1 MCVKKE
7 ELPLDLSIILGLLGG
22 LALFL
27 YGMQMMSSGLEAAAG
42 DKMKSILEKLTANRF
57 LGVLVGAAITAVIQS
72 SSATTVMVV
81 GFVNAGMMTLNQAV
95 WIIMGANIGTT
106 ITGILVSL
114 DVGALAP
121 LFAFAGVVVLVFI
134 KNQKLQHIGQI
145 LAGLGVLFIGMDM
158 MSASMSPLRES
169 EVFID
174 LMSNFSN
181 PLLGILFGTVF
192 TAIIQ
197 SSSAA
202 VGIVQTL
209 SESGILPFGS
219 AVFVLF
225 GTNIGTC
232 VTAVLSSMGANRNAK
247 RATLI
252 HLMFNMI
259 GTIIFTAAVL
269 VLPIT
274 NVIENLVSDPMARI
288 AAMHTTF
295 NIVTTLLLL
304 PLGNYLAKLATVILP
319 IQPEPGPD
327 ENTMHLAYLKPITAV
342 GKGGGLGN
350 SAIVIDQLRHEL
362 QRMTS
367 MARENIADGFDA
379 VLARD
384 MSRLEKVEEREE
396 YIDFLNKEIS
406 GYVSHLI
413 ALETNEEGS
422 AVVSSFF
429 TISGN
434 LERIGDHADNLAG
447 YTRMLVKKNTTFSET
462 ARKEIGRM
470 KTACL
475 EAMDDLLKPGAGE
488 AEFLSAVAQMEQKID
503 DMTAEFRRSQLKRMR
518 DGTCDQEAC
527 IIYSELLTDFERI
540 GDHALNI
547 AEELTKAHVA
557 LTD

>member
-1 MCVKKE
+1 MSF
-7 ELPLDLSIILGLLGG
+7 SILLGLLGG

-106 ITGILVSL
+106 ITGVLVSL
-114 DVGALAP
+114 DVGELAP
-121 LFAFAGVVVLVFI
+121 LFAFIGVVVLVFI
-134 KNQKLQHIGQI
+134 KNPKLQHIGQI

-158 MSASMSPLRES
+158 MSGAMSPLRSSPMFVE
-169 EVFID
+169 

-209 SESGILPFGS
+209 SEAGILPFGS

-259 GTIIFTAAVL
+259 GTIIFTAAVIAFPIADL
-269 VLPIT
+269 V
-274 NVIENLVSDPMARI
+274 ENAVADPMARI
-288 AAMHTTF
+288 AAMHTLF
-295 NIVTTLLLL
+295 NIVTTVMLL
-304 PLGNYLAKLATVILP
+304 PLGNYLAKLAQVILP
-319 IQPEPGPD
+319 IMPEPVPD
-327 ENTMHLAYLKPITAV
+327 ESVMHLAYLKPIAAV

-350 SAIVIDQLRHEL
+350 SAVVVDQLRHEL
-362 QRMTS
+362 LRMMS
-367 MARENIADGFDA
+367 MARENIVEGFDA

-384 MSRLEKVEEREE
+384 VSRLEQVEEREE
-396 YIDFLNKEIS
+396 YLDFLNREIARN
-406 GYVSHLI
+406 VSHLI
-413 ALETNEEGS
+413 ALESNEEVS
-422 AVVSSFF
+422 AAVSSFF

-447 YTRMLVKKNTTFSET
+447 YTRILSAKNISFSET
-462 ARKEIGRM
+462 AQKQIAQM
-470 KTACL
+470 KVTCL
-475 EAMDDLLKPGAGE
+475 EALDDLLKPGMGE
-488 AEFLSAVAQMEQKID
+488 VEFLSAVAQMEQKID
-503 DMTAEFRRSQLKRMR
+503 DMTDDFRRAQIQRMR
-518 DGTCDQEAC
+518 DGLCDQEAC

-540 GDHALNI
+540 GDHVLNI

-557 LTD
+557 LAE

>member
-1 MCVKKE
+1 MSF
-7 ELPLDLSIILGLLGG
+7 SILLGLLGG

-106 ITGILVSL
+106 ITGVLVSL
-114 DVGALAP
+114 DVGELAP
-121 LFAFAGVVVLVFI
+121 LFAFIGVVVLVFI
-134 KNQKLQHIGQI
+134 KNPKLQHIGQI

-158 MSASMSPLRES
+158 MSGAMSPLRSSPMFVE
-169 EVFID
+169 

-209 SESGILPFGS
+209 SEAGILPFGS

-232 VTAVLSSMGANRNAK
+232 VTAVISSMGANRNAK
-247 RATLI
+247 RATII
-252 HLMFNMI
+252 HLLFNMI
-259 GTIIFTAAVL
+259 GTVIFTVAAILFPIAAV
-269 VLPIT
+269 
-274 NVIENLVSDPMARI
+274 IEGAVADPMARI
-288 AAMHTTF
+288 AAMHTLF
-295 NIVTTLLLL
+295 NICTTVLLL
-304 PLGNYLAKLATVILP
+304 PLGNYLAKLAQVILP
-319 IQPEPGPD
+319 IQPIPVPD
-327 ENTMHLAYLKPITAV
+327 ESVMHLAYLKPITAV

-350 SAIVIDQLRHEL
+350 SAVVVDQLRHEL
-362 QRMTS
+362 LRMMS
-367 MARENIADGFDA
+367 MARDNIVEGFDA

-384 MSRLEKVEEREE
+384 VSRLEQVEEREE
-396 YIDFLNKEIS
+396 YLDFLNREIARN
-406 GYVSHLI
+406 VSHLI
-413 ALETNEEGS
+413 ALESNEEVS
-422 AVVSSFF
+422 AAVSSFF

-447 YTRMLVKKNTTFSET
+447 YTRILSAKNISFSET
-462 ARKEIGRM
+462 AQKQIAEM
-470 KTACL
+470 KVTCL
-475 EAMDDLLKPGAGE
+475 EALDDLLKPGMGE
-488 AEFLSAVAQMEQKID
+488 VEFLSAVAQMEQKID
-503 DMTAEFRRSQLKRMR
+503 DMTDDFRRAQIQRMR
-518 DGTCDQEAC
+518 DGLCDQEAC

-540 GDHALNI
+540 GDHVLNI

-557 LTD
+557 LAE

>member
-1 MCVKKE
+1 M
-7 ELPLDLSIILGLLGG
+7 DLSIILGLLGG

>member
-1 MCVKKE
+1 MSF
-7 ELPLDLSIILGLLGG
+7 SILLGLLGG

-57 LGVLVGAAITAVIQS
+57 LGVLVGAIITAVIQS

-114 DVGALAP
+114 DVGELAP
-121 LFAFAGVVVLVFI
+121 LFAFVGVVVLVFI
-134 KNQKLQHIGQI
+134 KKPKLQHIGQI

-158 MSASMSPLRES
+158 MSGAMSPLRES
-169 EVFID
+169 EMFIN

-209 SESGILPFGS
+209 SEAGILPFGS

-259 GTIIFTAAVL
+259 GTVIFTAAVL
-269 VLPIT
+269 VFPIT
-274 NVIENLVSDPMARI
+274 NVIENLVADPKARI

-295 NIVTTLLLL
+295 NIVTTVLLL
-304 PLGNYLAKLATVILP
+304 PLGNYLAKLAQVILP
-319 IQPEPGPD
+319 IQPEATPD
-327 ENTMHLAYLKPITAV
+327 ENTMHLAYLKPIAAV

-362 QRMTS
+362 RRMLL
-367 MARENIADGFDA
+367 MARENIVDGFDA
-379 VLARD
+379 VMNRD
-384 MSRLEKVEEREE
+384 VECLDKVEEREE
-396 YIDFLNKEIS
+396 YLDYLNREIS
-406 GYVSHLI
+406 RYVSHLI

-422 AVVSSFF
+422 AAVSSFF

-447 YTRMLVKKNTTFSET
+447 YTRILVKKGIEFSEQ
-462 ARKEIGRM
+462 AQKEIVKM
-470 KTACL
+470 KTTCL
-475 EAMDDLLKPGAGE
+475 EAIDDLLKAGAGE
-488 AEFLSAVAQMEQKID
+488 VEWLSMVAQNEQKID
-503 DMTAEFRRSQLKRMR
+503 DMTDNFRRGQIERMR
-518 DGTCDQEAC
+518 AGLCNQEAC

-540 GDHALNI
+540 GDHVLNI
-547 AEELTKAHVA
+547 GEELTKAKVA
-557 LTD
+557 LAD

>member
-1 MCVKKE
+1 MMS
-7 ELPLDLSIILGLLGG
+7 SIVLGLLGG

-57 LGVLVGAAITAVIQS
+57 LGVLVGALITAVIQS

-121 LFAFAGVVVLVFI
+121 LFAFIGVVVLVFI
-134 KNQKLQHIGQI
+134 KNPKLQHIGQI

-158 MSASMSPLRES
+158 MSGAMSPLRES
-169 EVFID
+169 EMFIN

-209 SESGILPFGS
+209 SEAGILPFGS

-232 VTAVLSSMGANRNAK
+232 VTAVISSMGANRNAK
-247 RATLI
+247 RATII
-252 HLMFNMI
+252 HLLFNVI
-259 GTIIFTAAVL
+259 GTAIFTVAAILFPIAAV
-269 VLPIT
+269 
-274 NVIENLVSDPMARI
+274 IEGAVADPMARI
-288 AAMHTTF
+288 AAMHTLF
-295 NIVTTLLLL
+295 NICTTVLLL
-304 PLGNYLAKLATVILP
+304 PLGNYLAKLAQVILP
-319 IQPEPGPD
+319 IQPIPVPD
-327 ENTMHLAYLKPITAV
+327 ESVMHLAYLKPITAV

-362 QRMTS
+362 RRMLM
-367 MARENIADGFDA
+367 MARENIVDGFDA
-379 VLARD
+379 IMNRD
-384 MSRLEKVEEREE
+384 VECLDKVEEREE
-396 YIDFLNKEIS
+396 YLDYLNREIS
-406 GYVSHLI
+406 RYVSHLI
-413 ALETNEEGS
+413 SLETNEEGS
-422 AVVSSFF
+422 AAVSSFF

-447 YTRMLVKKNTTFSET
+447 YTRILVKKDIEFSEQ
-462 ARKEIGRM
+462 AQKEIVKM
-470 KTACL
+470 KATCL
-475 EAMDDLLKPGAGE
+475 EAIDDLLKSGAGE
-488 AEFLSAVAQMEQKID
+488 VEWLSMVAQTEQKID
-503 DMTAEFRRSQLKRMR
+503 DMTDSFRRGQIERMR
-518 DGTCDQEAC
+518 AGLCNQEAC

-540 GDHALNI
+540 GDHVLNI
-547 AEELTKAHVA
+547 AEELVKAHA
-557 LTD
+557 GL